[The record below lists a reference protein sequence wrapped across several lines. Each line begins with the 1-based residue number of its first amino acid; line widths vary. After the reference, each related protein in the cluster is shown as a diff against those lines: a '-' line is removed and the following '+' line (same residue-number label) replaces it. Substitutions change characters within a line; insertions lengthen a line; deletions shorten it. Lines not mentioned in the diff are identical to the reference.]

1 MFVVRLTPK
10 DGKPD
15 FKAFGG
21 LAAAR
26 ARFEAAWGPTYGIDA
41 LESAV
46 LFNVP
51 NEGDARRA
59 VEAVKAGLAEIVE
72 RDNWRELRGF
82 TLDDMLGSGAT
93 AKDTP
98 DA

>member
-15 FKAFGG
+15 FKAFRG

-26 ARFEAAWGPTYGIDA
+26 SRYEAAWGPNYGMDA

-46 LFNVP
+46 LFHVP
-51 NEGDARRA
+51 NEDDVRRA
-59 VEAVKAGLAEIVE
+59 VEAVTAGRAGDRGPRQLARAEGVHA
-72 RDNWRELRGF
+72 R
-82 TLDDMLGSGAT
+82 
-93 AKDTP
+93 
-98 DA
+98 